1 MKKFKF
7 NFNHIKKNLN
17 FQNFIKHIYKLEGDK
32 YGGGDMF
39 YKVLSNSFVGND
51 FEYEK
56 ILDDYEK
63 DEIKEFKLKINKY
76 QFNGTLLPKLHT
88 NFKLEHYF
96 DFGTESHYL
105 IFSKLKKNYLYIFCQ
120 RQSYYSDNPSIYF
133 RHDTHNNYVK
143 KILKKKMSK
152 LEFFKFLMKRDKK
165 EGLFL
170 SHHDCYTSTKGTNYY
185 ELYLKGKLK

>member
-63 DEIKEFKLKINKY
+63 DEIKEFKLKINKSI
-76 QFNGTLLPKLHT
+76 LPWQIIT
-88 NFKLEHYF
+88 NNK
-96 DFGTESHYL
+96 
-105 IFSKLKKNYLYIFCQ
+105 
-120 RQSYYSDNPSIYF
+120 
-133 RHDTHNNYVK
+133 
-143 KILKKKMSK
+143 
-152 LEFFKFLMKRDKK
+152 
-165 EGLFL
+165 
-170 SHHDCYTSTKGTNYY
+170 
-185 ELYLKGKLK
+185 